1 MARIIIKGVRFQM
14 SQHIEAIYEDG
25 VLKPLQPLQLP
36 EHQRVKVTID
46 EMPESPEDALKAW
59 QRVYEGLSD
68 EEIAELEAI
77 ILDRSNFMRP
87 EQ

>member
-1 MARIIIKGVRFQM
+1 MTQKV
-14 SQHIEAIYEDG
+14 EAIYEDG
-25 VLKPLQPLQLP
+25 VLKPLQPLTLA

-46 EMPESPEDALKAW
+46 ELPAAESSEEMLKAW
-59 QRVYEGLSD
+59 GQVYEGFSD

-87 EQ
+87 ER